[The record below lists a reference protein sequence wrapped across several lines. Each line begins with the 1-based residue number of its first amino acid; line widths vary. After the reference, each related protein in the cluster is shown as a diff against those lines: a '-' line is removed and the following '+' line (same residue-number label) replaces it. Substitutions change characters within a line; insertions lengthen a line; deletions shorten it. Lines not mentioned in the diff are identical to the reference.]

1 MIELHARISL
11 KFKSPTIAKQLVS
24 IISPDNAPLPEGMA
38 IKVNTNGAILN
49 IEIESTRGIDS
60 FRGTIEDIMSAID
73 LSLRTMDS
81 VPQNR

>member
-1 MIELHARISL
+1 MRARISL
-11 KFKSPTIAKQLVS
+11 KCKSPTIAKQLVS

-81 VPQNR
+81 VPQNE

>member
-24 IISPDNAPLPEGMA
+24 IISPDNAPLPKGMA
-38 IKVNTNGAILN
+38 IKVNTDGAIMN

-73 LSLRTMDS
+73 LSLRTLDS
-81 VPQNR
+81 VPQNE

>member
-38 IKVNTNGAILN
+38 IKVNTTGAIMN

-73 LSLRTMDS
+73 LSLRTLDS
-81 VPQNR
+81 VPQNE

>member
-1 MIELHARISL
+1 LRARISL
-11 KFKSPTIAKQLVS
+11 KCKSPTIAKQLAS